1 MPRLKILSLAFVSE
15 GVVYIIALLA
25 AQYWKISLTPLTEN
39 IFQDILIGTIG
50 ALPPFA
56 FFLFTISDAADR
68 VSFLRPLRKIVMVDI
83 KAVFLNSR
91 VSDLIMI
98 SFAAGFAEE
107 LLFRGVLQARFG
119 IVIASIIFGL
129 VHFISPLYVIITA
142 LMGLYIGAFFYFT
155 ESLLVPIQMHFIYD
169 LGALVYLKYV
179 VSGNSGKDTLLES

>member
-1 MPRLKILSLAFVSE
+1 MHRLKILFLAFVSE
-15 GVVYIIALLA
+15 GIVYIIALLS
-25 AQYWKISLTPLTEN
+25 AQYWGISFTPLTEN
-39 IFQDILIGTIG
+39 IFQDIFIGTVG

-56 FFLFTISDAADR
+56 FFLFTTSDAADR
-68 VSFLRPLRKIVMVDI
+68 ISFLRPLRKIVMVDI
-83 KAVFLNSR
+83 KAIFSNSQL
-91 VSDLIMI
+91 SDLIMI

-107 LLFRGVLQARFG
+107 LLFRGVVQAKFG

-155 ESLLVPIQMHFIYD
+155 ESLLVPIQIHFIYD

-179 VSGNSGKDTLLES
+179 VSGSSGKNSLLES

>member
-1 MPRLKILSLAFVSE
+1 MHRLKILSLAFVAE
-15 GVVYIIALLA
+15 GIIYIIALLA
-25 AQYWKISLTPLTEN
+25 AQYWAISFIPLTEN
-39 IFQDILIGTIG
+39 IFQDIFIGTVG

-56 FFLFTISDAADR
+56 IFLFTTSEAAGK
-68 VSFLRPLRKIVMVDI
+68 VSLLRPLRKIVMIDI
-83 KAVFLNSR
+83 KAVFLNSQL
-91 VSDLIMI
+91 SDLIMI

-142 LMGLYIGAFFYFT
+142 FMGLYIGTFFYFS

-169 LGALVYLKYV
+169 LGALIYLKYV
-179 VSGNSGKDTLLES
+179 VSGSSDKDTLLEL

>member
-1 MPRLKILSLAFVSE
+1 VSE
-15 GVVYIIALLA
+15 GIVYIIALLA
-25 AQYWKISLTPLTEN
+25 AKYWEISFTPLTEN
-39 IFQDILIGTIG
+39 IYKDIFIGAVG

-56 FFLFTISDAADR
+56 FFLFTISESADR

-83 KAVFLNSR
+83 KTFFLNSR

-129 VHFISPLYVIITA
+129 VHFISPLYVIITT
-142 LMGLYIGAFFYFT
+142 LMGLYIGAFYYFT

-169 LGALVYLKYV
+169 LGALLYLKYV
-179 VSGNSGKDTLLES
+179 VSGNSDKDSLLES

>member
-50 ALPPFA
+50 ALPLFA

-142 LMGLYIGAFFYFT
+142 LMGLYIGAFYYFT

-179 VSGNSGKDTLLES
+179 VSGSSGKDTLLES